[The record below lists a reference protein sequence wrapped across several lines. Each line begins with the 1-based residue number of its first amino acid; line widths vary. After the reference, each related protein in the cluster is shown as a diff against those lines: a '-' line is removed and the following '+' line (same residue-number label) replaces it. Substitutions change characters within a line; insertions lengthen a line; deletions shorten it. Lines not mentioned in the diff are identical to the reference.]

1 MTDHDHHHQEH
12 PHVHADGTAC
22 LCEAPGSM
30 HTRTTAID
38 PVCGMT
44 VDKEGAEHVATY
56 QGQAY
61 YFCSAGCRTT
71 FLGNPREYISA

>member
-1 MTDHDHHHQEH
+1 MADHDHHHEH
-12 PHVHADGTAC
+12 PRTHADGSAC
-22 LCEAPGSM
+22 LCEPSHSLHAS
-30 HTRTTAID
+30 TTAID

-71 FLGNPREYISA
+71 FLGNPREYVSA